1 LLSNKKSLWVLVLLS
16 LTLFSCSKKKEE
28 KPKPA
33 KDYDN
38 PQVVDT
44 EAKKYLGNDVAFAY
58 KGSFD
63 GDNKIEIAAGKG
75 EENKNF
81 SGIKFYLLKQGE
93 QDTFAVSFESDLLN
107 GSFRQS
113 LTKKIKFPQYNYE
126 LLYYNS
132 QDYYLGSG
140 GGEIY
145 SYIVDFSL
153 REVYSAHLVIEKG
166 GTDLYLSKNIH
177 DPELKNFYISYF
189 KKDYPNLKLLSKD
202 ISFSD

>member
-1 LLSNKKSLWVLVLLS
+1 LLSNKKSLWIVVLIS
-16 LTLFSCSKKKEE
+16 LILFSCSKKKEE
-28 KPKPA
+28 KPQPW
-33 KDYDN
+33 KDYN
-38 PQVVDT
+38 NSQVVQA
-44 EAKKYLGNDVAFAY
+44 EAQKYLGNDIAFAY

-63 GDNKIEIAAGKG
+63 EDNKVEIAAGKAI
-75 EENKNF
+75 ENKNF
-81 SGIKFYLLKQGE
+81 SGIKFYLIKQSDD
-93 QDTFAVSFESDLLN
+93 DTFAISFESDLLN

-153 REVYSAHLVIEKG
+153 REVYLAHLVIDEG
-166 GTDLYLSKNIH
+166 GPDLFLSKNIR

-202 ISFSD
+202 ISFGN